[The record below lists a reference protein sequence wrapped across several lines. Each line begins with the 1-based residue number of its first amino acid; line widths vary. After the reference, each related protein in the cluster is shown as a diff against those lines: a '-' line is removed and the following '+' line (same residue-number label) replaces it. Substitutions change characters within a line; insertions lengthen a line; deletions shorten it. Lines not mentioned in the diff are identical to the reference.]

1 MSLFTLATS
10 IVTSLNTSPESH
22 WGTIKVPNDL
32 RAVLVLDPDVLYSV
46 RERRLFVMPVQH
58 LPMEFTGR
66 SSTRT
71 QYLMNYVFSVGL
83 LLPMDSFKN
92 EDTSSDGDIASA
104 FELWEKVDTY
114 IIKSI
119 PEPYMLK
126 DVVPEAPVEIE
137 MNQKNFLV
145 LTEFTV
151 ESNRC
156 V

>member
-1 MSLFTLATS
+1 M
-10 IVTSLNTSPESH
+10 ESV
-22 WGTIKVPNDL
+22 KKED
-32 RAVLVLDPDVLYSV
+32 A
-46 RERRLFVMPVQH
+46 
-58 LPMEFTGR
+58 
-66 SSTRT
+66 STDRK
-71 QYLMNYVFSVGL
+71 SAG
-83 LLPMDSFKN
+83 
-92 EDTSSDGDIASA
+92 A